1 MNHKESLLD
10 VLKTLYRWKIPIIIT
25 SAIAGLIAVF
35 YCLSIPN
42 YYKSKV
48 VFYPANLRIASRGA
62 LFGGAD
68 ENMDFYGGRDET
80 NRIMNIAKSPE
91 VVNYIVDKYDLY
103 AHYDIDSTELEA
115 PHYVVNDFLELYK
128 VKKNVEDA
136 IEISIEDVDREKTA
150 DMVWAVVGKIN
161 EINNRLTKENQRR
174 ILGSFEQKVKDKQ
187 ALYNASSDSV
197 RQLRARYG
205 IVSVASQEEFLTT
218 LVAKTESALAAKQA
232 RLDALQSTGSAP
244 RDTINVL
251 RTNIKSLENQLFR
264 LTSPKSDS
272 KINLDRFNRGREQVT
287 LLELRQEDLA
297 DEISFLR
304 DRFFQ
309 YQTVYDTNVYSL
321 YITEPPSTPVVRSR
335 PRRTLTVLS
344 VGMIA
349 FILSSLGALLLD
361 YYKDINWKEI
371 TREET
376 REKRTET

>member
-10 VLKTLYRWKIPIIIT
+10 VLKALYRWKIPIIVT
-25 SAIAGLIAVF
+25 SLIAGLIAVF

-48 VFYPANLRIASRGA
+48 VFYPANPRIASRGA

-128 VKKNVEDA
+128 VKKNVGDA
-136 IEISIEDVDREKTA
+136 IEISIEDTDREKTA
-150 DMVWAVVGKIN
+150 DMVWAVIGKIN

-187 ALYNASSDSV
+187 AAFSASSDSV
-197 RQLRARYG
+197 QLLRTKYG

-218 LVAKTESALAAKQA
+218 LVAKTESALASQKA
-232 RLDALQSTGSAP
+232 RLEVLQSTGNAP
-244 RDTINVL
+244 RDTIKVL
-251 RTNIKSLENQLFR
+251 QARVKSLENQLFG

-272 KINLDRFNRGREQVT
+272 KINLARFNKGREKVM
-287 LLELRQEDLA
+287 LFESRQEDLA

-309 YQTVYDTNVYSL
+309 YQTVYDTDVYSL

-349 FILSSLGALLLD
+349 FILSCLGVLLVD

-371 TREET
+371 INE
-376 REKRTET
+376 

>member
-10 VLKTLYRWKIPIIIT
+10 VLKALYRWKIPIIIT
-25 SAIAGLIAVF
+25 SAIAGLIAVI
-35 YCLSIPN
+35 YCVGIPN

-48 VFYPANLRIASRGA
+48 VFYPANPRIASRGA

-68 ENMDFYGGRDET
+68 ENMNFFGGRDET

-91 VVNYIVDKYDLY
+91 VINYIVDKYDLY

-115 PHYVVNDFLELYK
+115 PHYVTNDFLELYK

-136 IEISIEDVDREKTA
+136 IEISIEDIDREKTA

-174 ILGSFEQKVKDKQ
+174 ILSSFEQKVKDKQ
-187 ALYNASSDSV
+187 AILSASSDSV
-197 RQLRARYG
+197 RQLRTRYG

-232 RLDALQSTGSAP
+232 RLEALQSTGSAP
-244 RDTINVL
+244 RDTLNRL
-251 RTNIKSLENQLFR
+251 QTNIKSLENQLFG
-264 LTSPKSDS
+264 LTSPESNS

-287 LLELRQEDLA
+287 LLELYQENLA

-304 DRFFQ
+304 DRYFQ
-309 YQTVYDTNVYSL
+309 YQTVYDTEVYSL

-349 FILSSLGALLLD
+349 FILSCLGVLLLD
-361 YYKDINWKEI
+361 YYKDINWREI
-371 TREET
+371 TRDERGES
-376 REKRTET
+376 